1 MNRILVTGN
10 AGSGKTTL
18 SYQLAKILNKEIIC
32 LDKIVWKPGWVL
44 TDKEEKE
51 RQFTTLTE
59 MNSWVVDGVSRTILE
74 AADTIIFLDYPRYVC
89 YLRVFR
95 RNRKYIFRSR
105 PELPQR
111 CPEILVVGKLIK
123 IIWHFRK
130 LVRPTII
137 NHIEKNINF
146 KRIFHIRSNRELT
159 FVINEIKKLRT
170 NGGSEKGNSFANTI
184 KK

>member
-44 TDKEEKE
+44 VDKDENE
-51 RQFTTLTE
+51 RQFTTITE
-59 MNSWVVDGVSRTILE
+59 INSWIVDGVSRTILE

-95 RNRKYIFRSR
+95 RNRRYLFRSR

-111 CPEILVVGKLIK
+111 CPEILAVGKLIK
-123 IIWHFRK
+123 IIWRFHKR
-130 LVRPTII
+130 VRPTII
-137 NHIEKNINF
+137 NHLEKNVNF
-146 KRIFHIRSNRELT
+146 KRVFHIRSNRELA
-159 FVINEIKKLRT
+159 FLMNEIKNLV
-170 NGGSEKGNSFANTI
+170 
-184 KK
+184 